1 MKELQA
7 GIRQVKA
14 KCIPLHRYPVF
25 PQQESKPVT
34 TKASQKKDSKQ
45 QFNQRPPL
53 QRRSPIDKQAPSSNG
68 TLPLHKRPKVGKK
81 AAPLYKHPKLKK
93 RVNSK
98 KLLVSSGANSSLQQ
112 LQQRTNNALRRLGNQ
127 AERLNQLS
135 AELEAV
141 IIELKAI
148 ASEVNYNWKALQ
160 AIQKSTTNTI
170 PPEVCE
176 YQAVSVPT
184 IQQKPCGSLVLT
196 SRPVDVGKTE
206 QEAGL
211 MARTLRHRSRKKRL
225 KG

>member
-7 GIRQVKA
+7 GIRQVQA
-14 KCIPLHRYPVF
+14 KCIPLHQYPVF

-34 TKASQKKDSKQ
+34 TKV
-45 QFNQRPPL
+45 
-53 QRRSPIDKQAPSSNG
+53 
-68 TLPLHKRPKVGKK
+68 LHNRPKVGKN
-81 AAPLYKHPKLKK
+81 AAPLHKHPKPKK

-98 KLLVSSGANSSLQQ
+98 KLLVSFGTNSSLQQ

-135 AELEAV
+135 VELEAA

-148 ASEVNYNWKALQ
+148 ASEVNYDWRALQ
-160 AIQKSTTNTI
+160 AIQKSTTNAI
-170 PPEVCE
+170 LPEVCE

-196 SRPVDVGKTE
+196 SRPIDLGKTE
-206 QEAGL
+206 RQAGL
-211 MARTLRHRSRKKRL
+211 IARKLRHRPRKKRI